1 MPTEDMS
8 AGGWSLAVLLL
19 AFKEI
24 DSSGKKMKCT

>member
-1 MPTEDMS
+1 MLTEDMS

-24 DSSGKKMKCT
+24 DSSGKK